1 MTLETSPENL
11 ISLLSL
17 IPHPEGGHFRETYRS
32 QNRVT
37 RDTDA
42 ANRSASTAIYYLL
55 RGRERS
61 TWHRIQSD
69 EMWHFYD
76 GSPIRIYVLQPNGG
90 LSILRLGNPLRHE
103 GANFQAMVPAGH
115 WFAAECEE
123 SESYSLV
130 GCTVAPGFE
139 FEEFEIAGRGF
150 LKQHWPEH
158 SELIERL
165 MAG

>member
-1 MTLETSPENL
+1 MTPENNPEEL

-17 IPHPEGGHFRETYRS
+17 MPHPEGGHFRETYRS
-32 QNRVT
+32 QDRIS
-37 RDTDA
+37 RA
-42 ANRSASTAIYYLL
+42 ADMAGRSASTAIYYLL

-61 TWHRIQSD
+61 TWHRIKSD

-76 GSPIRIYVLQPNGG
+76 GVPLRIHVLEPEGG
-90 LSILRLGNPLRHE
+90 LSVLRLGHPLRHA
-103 GANFQAMVPAGH
+103 GAHFQALVPAGR

-123 SESYSLV
+123 ADGHGLV

-139 FEEFEIAGRGF
+139 FEEFEIGDARF

-158 SELIERL
+158 AELIERL
-165 MAG
+165 G